1 MLVASRHN
9 PILRA
14 FYRRLLSNG
23 KAKKV
28 ALVACMHKLLLILN
42 AMIKRDQMWQPAY
55 YTRVRKLPDSRQ
67 LLAPF
72 IAFIAETIP

>member
-1 MLVASRHN
+1 MAALVVSRHN

-14 FYRRLLSNG
+14 FCRRLLSNG

-42 AMIKRDQMWQPAY
+42 AMIKRDQLWQPAY
-55 YTRVRKLPDSRQ
+55 VHPGAQ
-67 LLAPF
+67 A
-72 IAFIAETIP
+72 A